1 MMPCGDTSG
10 AQRERG
16 FWGGRA
22 HVPGGRR
29 LAVNNGLA
37 LGLAQGPLWWGCPQG
52 CASLTAEKNLD
63 WYHQSRSHLMRPR

>member
-1 MMPCGDTSG
+1 MVPCGDTSG

-29 LAVNNGLA
+29 LAVSNGLA
-37 LGLAQGPLWWGCPQG
+37 LGLAQGPSGGGAPKGVPL
-52 CASLTAEKNLD
+52 
-63 WYHQSRSHLMRPR
+63 